1 MKKTE
6 ISLAEIIRV
15 ILRRKWIILT
25 SVILFTLSAL
35 IYNTLK
41 KPVYQSSVLLK
52 KETYVEND
60 KQQDI
65 IQNLIAIKSQ
75 DELETEMQLVQT
87 RTVLNA
93 LISELKLNVKVN
105 RIEKQDGTVTIIDLP
120 LIEYQNTL
128 ALGEFPSDFPII
140 KKVNIGLKTTESIF
154 YVSQNEEGAIE
165 VLEETNGLS
174 LNENN
179 KISNLRIEEWEIE
192 FTWPINRTGKI
203 YFETLDYNDVFEE
216 ISLNI
221 FTTKR
226 VKTNI
231 FEIGSNS
238 NYPYSTKQ
246 IANTLADKFRE
257 SRISLQKDNIKYTFS
272 FIDERL
278 QEVAKKLEDAENE
291 LSSYKSNEQ
300 IAQIDE
306 QSKKIVEFLS
316 NLESEKLKN
325 DLELSL
331 YQNRLNSIQSQ
342 MKKDGFVD
350 QTFLTPENYQTQ
362 DSPFSGLL
370 ADLTRLELQKLE
382 LLQKRT
388 EIHPDVITL
397 TEQILR
403 VKAELTNYNKS
414 TVNAYSIMSNSLND
428 KKRELNSLIAK
439 YSKKI
444 EALPNQQANLAGL
457 IRNRDAH
464 EKMYNLL
471 LEKREEMR
479 VAELSKMQDIII
491 LDQAVE
497 AIKPVS
503 PNKKLNLL
511 FAVIFGLVMGFFGV
525 LIAQV
530 NDKKINDIWDIEN
543 NYNFPILSVV
553 PPYEKKLN
561 SLITNSELVKDNFV
575 TMMDKQFRY
584 KEAYRTLETKLTS
597 KISGLPKRIMIT
609 SCEEN
614 AGKTTVSS
622 NLAITIAQSGKKVL
636 LVDCDIK
643 KPSIAGLF
651 GLPKYSSGLIDYLTE
666 KTETPNIY
674 KPVKLTKNSHLLV
687 NLDILPTGEFSNIS
701 GEVLASERM
710 KKLLISLEY
719 YDFIIFDT
727 PPITRLSDALSLGR
741 IIKDT
746 VLVVRAEQ
754 TIKESVNWAIS
765 ELKTSDINF
774 HGVIVNDCGVNRK
787 SYKYQ
792 YGYVK
797 N

>member
-15 ILRRKWIILT
+15 LLRRKWVIIA
-25 SVILFTLSAL
+25 SVIFFIICAF
-35 IYNTLK
+35 IYNSFK

-65 IQNLIAIKSQ
+65 IDNLVALKSQ

-87 RTVLNA
+87 RNVLNS
-93 LISELKLNVKVN
+93 LISELSLNVLISK
-105 RIEKQDGTVTIIDLP
+105 IEAHDGTETIIDLP

-128 ALGEFPSDFPII
+128 ALGEFPSDFPVIN
-140 KKVNIGLKTTESIF
+140 KLDVGLKTTKSNFIINQNASGSID
-154 YVSQNEEGAIE
+154 I
-165 VLEETNGLS
+165 LENRIDSNIKINNNGS
-174 LNENN
+174 N
-179 KISNLRIEEWEIE
+179 KNIEEWLLDIT
-192 FTWPINRTGKI
+192 FPSNTISKI
-203 YFETLDYNDVFEE
+203 YIEIYDYNEIYEE
-216 ISLNI
+216 TSLNL
-221 FTTKR
+221 FTAKR

-231 FEIGSNS
+231 FEVGVNS
-238 NYPYSTKQ
+238 NYPYSAKQ
-246 IANTLADKFRE
+246 IANTLAEKFRD
-257 SRISLQKDNIKYTFS
+257 SRIALQKDNIKYTFS
-272 FIDERL
+272 FIDDRL
-278 QEVAKKLEDAENE
+278 KEVSKKLADAENE
-291 LSSYKSNEQ
+291 LSKYKSSEQ

-306 QSKKIVEFLS
+306 QSKKTVEFLS
-316 NLESEKLKN
+316 NLENEKLKN
-325 DLELSL
+325 DLELAL
-331 YQNRLNSIQSQ
+331 YENRLNSIQSQ
-342 MKKDGFVD
+342 MKRDGFID
-350 QTFLTPENYQTQ
+350 QTFLTPEQYQTQ

-370 ADLTRLELQKLE
+370 ADLTSLELQKLE
-382 LLQKRT
+382 MLQKRT
-388 EIHPDVITL
+388 EIHPDVVKL

-403 VKAELTNYNKS
+403 VKAELTKYNKS
-414 TVNAYSIMSNSLND
+414 TVNAYQIMSNSLNN
-428 KKRELNSLIAK
+428 KRKEINSLIAK
-439 YSKKI
+439 YSNKI

-464 EKMYNLL
+464 EKMYTLL

-491 LDQAVE
+491 LDHAVE
-497 AIKPVS
+497 PIKPVS

-511 FAVIFGLVMGFFGV
+511 FAGLFGLVFGFFGV
-525 LIAQV
+525 LIAQM
-530 NDKKINDIWDIEN
+530 NDKKINDVWEIEN

-561 SLITNSELVKDNFV
+561 NLISKPELVKDNFV
-575 TMMDKQFRY
+575 TMMDEQFRY
-584 KEAYRTLETKLTS
+584 KEAYRTLETKLAS
-597 KISGLPKRIMIT
+597 KISGLPKRVMIT

-614 AGKTTVSS
+614 AGKTSVCS

-643 KPSIAGLF
+643 KPSIAEQF
-651 GLPKYSSGLIDYLTE
+651 GLPKYSSGLLDYLTE

-674 KPVKLTKNSHLLV
+674 KPVKLTKNSDLLV

-701 GEVLASERM
+701 GEILASDRM
-710 KKLLISLEY
+710 KKLLINLEY

-754 TIKESVNWAIS
+754 TIKESINWAIS
-765 ELKTSDINF
+765 ELRTSDINF
-774 HGVIVNDCGVNRK
+774 HGVVVNDCEVKRN

-792 YGYVK
+792 YGYK